1 MLINK
6 TIDDEL
12 KENIFCK
19 DWSDVCA
26 DQNYS
31 TDLTVKNQFHTEM
44 YNKISV
50 DIENYIDKILAPFDR
65 NSFYV
70 KRKIDKMS
78 HYWDEDKDKILCSL
92 NYDIQFIENKNT
104 NPFSARVDIS
114 VHKDRKRHKI

>member
-50 DIENYIDKILAPFDR
+50 DIENYIDKVLAPFDR

-78 HYWDEDKDKILCSL
+78 HYWDDDKEHVLCNL
-92 NYDIQFIENKNT
+92 NYDVQFIENKNT
-104 NPFSARVDIS
+104 NPFSARVEIRI
-114 VHKDRKRHKI
+114 HKNRK